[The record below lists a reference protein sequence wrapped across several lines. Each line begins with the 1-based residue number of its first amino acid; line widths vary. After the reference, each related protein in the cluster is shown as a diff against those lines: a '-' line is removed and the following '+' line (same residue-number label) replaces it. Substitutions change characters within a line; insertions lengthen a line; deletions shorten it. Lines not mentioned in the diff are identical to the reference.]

1 MNKTRLASLSAAIAL
16 ALAAPAALAAG
27 THAGGHGEPASHAGT
42 PAITAP
48 APAARPG
55 NAARATRTV
64 DMVLGDD
71 MRFAP
76 ASLEVKAGETVRFRV
91 RNTGKL
97 RHEMVIGS
105 LHDLK
110 AHAEQMRQ
118 HPGMVHAEPNQ
129 LSLAPGQRGTL
140 VWRFDRPGQV
150 DFACTE
156 PGHLEAGMV
165 GKVLV
170 TR

>member
-1 MNKTRLASLSAAIAL
+1 MNKNHLAFLGAAL
-16 ALAAPAALAAG
+16 ALALTPAAARAAG
-27 THAGGHGEPASHAGT
+27 THAGDHGESATHTHHA
-42 PAITAP
+42 AAP
-48 APAARPG
+48 VGRPG
-55 NAARATRTV
+55 DAAKVARTI

-76 ASLEVKAGETVRFRV
+76 ATVEVKAGQTVRFRI
-91 RNTGKL
+91 RNAGQV

-105 LHDLK
+105 LDELK
-110 AHAEQMRQ
+110 AHAAQMRA

-129 LSLAPGQRGTL
+129 VNLAPGQRGTL
-140 VWRFDRPGQV
+140 VWRFDQPGQV

-165 GKVLV
+165 GKVRV